1 MPMIVAA
8 ARTTM
13 TMSHVIAVAC
23 HMSHVT
29 KSTFGELPRRVTGS
43 TASGAWQHGERTSSR
58 VAWQHGESSMFFSS
72 GVREVTNPLAW

>member
-43 TASGAWQHGERTSSR
+43 TASGAWQHGERTSS
-58 VAWQHGESSMFFSS
+58 GSSTKLLWFFSS

>member
-13 TMSHVIAVAC
+13 TMSHVIAVA
-23 HMSHVT
+23 VALYIVAAT

-43 TASGAWQHGERTSSR
+43 TASGAWQHGERTSS
-58 VAWQHGESSMFFSS
+58 GSSTKLLWFFSS